1 MAEKTKT
8 PEKKDKAKDK
18 GAAPAAAKAPKKGE
32 KAPAKDAG
40 AKGAVAKDKAP
51 AGSEAL
57 PKDYVP
63 RPLKVYREEA
73 VAALMK
79 RFAYKNRMQV
89 PRLEKIVLNMGVGDA
104 VDDQKFLDA
113 AAADMQ
119 TITGQKPLVTRAKKS
134 ISNFKLREKM
144 PIGCMVTLRGVRMYE
159 FLDRFISI
167 AVPRIRDFRGL
178 PDKSFDGRGNYSIS
192 LREQIVFPEINYDKI
207 LKIRGMNITFV
218 TTAKSDEE
226 AYELL
231 ASFGMPFR
239 KR

>member
-1 MAEKTKT
+1 MADKTKT
-8 PEKKDKAKDK
+8 PEKKDQAKDK
-18 GAAPAAAKAPKKGE
+18 GAAAAKAPKKGE
-32 KAPAKDAG
+32 KAASS
-40 AKGAVAKDKAP
+40 KDKAP
-51 AGSEAL
+51 AKQEAL
-57 PKDYVP
+57 PKDYIP

-73 VAALMK
+73 IAALMK
-79 RFAYKNRMQV
+79 RFSYANHMQV
-89 PRLEKIVLNMGVGDA
+89 PKLVKIVLNMGVGDA
-104 VDDQKFLDA
+104 VDDQKYLDA
-113 AAADMQ
+113 AATDMQ

-134 ISNFKLREKM
+134 ISNFKLRENM
-144 PIGCMVTLRGVRMYE
+144 PIGCMVTLRGFRMYE

-178 PDKSFDGRGNYSIS
+178 PDKAFDGRGNYSIS

>member
-1 MAEKTKT
+1 MAEKTKA
-8 PEKKDKAKDK
+8 PEKKDKAKEK
-18 GAAPAAAKAPKKGE
+18 GAAGAKAPKGE
-32 KAPAKDAG
+32 KG
-40 AKGAVAKDKAP
+40 VAKAADSKGKA
-51 AGSEAL
+51 AAEAL
-57 PKDYVP
+57 PKDYIP
-63 RPLKVYREEA
+63 RPLKIYREEGLP
-73 VAALMK
+73 ALMK
-79 RFAYKNRMQV
+79 RFAYQNRMQAPKLV
-89 PRLEKIVLNMGVGDA
+89 KIVLNMGIGDA
-104 VDDQKFLDA
+104 VEDQKYLDA

-119 TITGQKPLVTRAKKS
+119 TITGQKPMITRAKKS

-144 PIGCMVTLRGVRMYE
+144 PIGCMVTLRGFRMYE

-178 PDKSFDGRGNYSIS
+178 SDKSFDGRGNYSIS
-192 LREQIVFPEINYDKI
+192 VREQIIFPEINYDKI

>member
-18 GAAPAAAKAPKKGE
+18 GAAPAAAGKAQKKG
-32 KAPAKDAG
+32 D
-40 AKGAVAKDKAP
+40 KGAAKEAGPKDKKLTVQ
-51 AGSEAL
+51 AL
-57 PKDYVP
+57 PKDYIP
-63 RPLKVYREEA
+63 RPLKIYREEA
-73 VAALMK
+73 TPALMK
-79 RFAYKNRMQV
+79 RFAYENKMQV
-89 PRLEKIVLNMGVGDA
+89 PRLAKIVLNMGVGDA

-113 AAADMQ
+113 AAIDMQ
-119 TITGQKPLVTRAKKS
+119 TITGQKPMVTRAKKS

-144 PIGCMVTLRGVRMYE
+144 PIGCMVTLRGFRMYE

-178 PDKSFDGRGNYSIS
+178 HDKSFDGRGNYSIS